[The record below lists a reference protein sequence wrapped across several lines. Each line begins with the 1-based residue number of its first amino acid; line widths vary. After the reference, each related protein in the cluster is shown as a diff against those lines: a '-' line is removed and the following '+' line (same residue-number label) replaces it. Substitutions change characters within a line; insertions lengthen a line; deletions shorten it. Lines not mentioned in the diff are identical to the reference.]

1 MSTGYV
7 LRRLVQALVTMT
19 GVVILTFVL
28 IQLAPG
34 DAADTLGA
42 GGESSPE
49 TLRQLRAELR
59 LDRPLPEQLVAYGTR
74 VLRGD
79 LGVSFT
85 QPGHSVTS
93 LIRDYLPNTLLLM
106 GMAVLF
112 SSATG
117 VVLAVRAAQRPRGP
131 LDTTVSVAAL
141 VGFAVP
147 GFWLGQ
153 MAILL
158 LALRFGLFPIGGM
171 TDVGA
176 GYRGF
181 DHVVDVAVHLS
192 LPVLV
197 LTASE
202 LAVVYRITRVGI
214 LQERR
219 KDYVRT
225 ALAKGVPADQV
236 LYQHALRNALLPL
249 ITVLGARVGFLFSG
263 AVLVE
268 RLFAWPGI
276 GTLLITATEQRDRPV
291 VLGVVVVASLALVAT
306 NFATDLLYARVDPR
320 IRYE

>member
-1 MSTGYV
+1 V
-7 LRRLVQALVTMT
+7 LRRLVQAVVTMA

-42 GGESSPE
+42 GGEFSPE
-49 TLRQLRAELR
+49 SLSQLRAELR
-59 LDRPLPEQLVAYGTR
+59 LDRPLPEQLLAYAAR

-85 QPGHSVTS
+85 QPGRSVTS
-93 LIRDYLPNTLLLM
+93 LIGDYLPNTLLLM
-106 GMAVLF
+106 GMAVLL
-112 SSATG
+112 SSAAG

-131 LDTTVSVAAL
+131 LDTTVSLTAL
-141 VGFAVP
+141 LGFAVP

-158 LALRFGLFPIGGM
+158 LALRLGLFPIGGM
-171 TDVGA
+171 TDAGA
-176 GYRGF
+176 GYHGF
-181 DHVVDVAVHLS
+181 DHVVDVAIHLS

-268 RLFAWPGI
+268 RLFAWPGM

-291 VLGVVVVASLALVAT
+291 VLGVVVVVSLALVAT
-306 NFATDLLYARVDPR
+306 NLATDLLYARVDPR
-320 IRYE
+320 IRYD